1 MTSIL
6 VTIHFHKCLQNWI
19 RKLVSRSEVEEFGKA
34 WNFTISL
41 KLKIRNIEPSIVF
54 SQVMK
59 CFRIII
65 KNNKDRIKTPL
76 TLANQS
82 QNSYLHLSYE
92 LSEFQMSISIDIL
105 SLTLTSLANSALFY
119 KMSDIMIDSLLKIQ
133 IFNKKYRLVR
143 SKMST

>member
-1 MTSIL
+1 M
-6 VTIHFHKCLQNWI
+6 KCL
-19 RKLVSRSEVEEFGKA
+19 
-34 WNFTISL
+34 
-41 KLKIRNIEPSIVF
+41 
-54 SQVMK
+54 
-59 CFRIII
+59 RIII

-82 QNSYLHLSYE
+82 QNSFLHLSYG